1 MVLKVG
7 VGNCA
12 VLASS
17 PFTYWLIGHN
27 KTDSTVLLDEV
38 YLEKGEGEEKEKEVG
53 ELLQVF
59 RWMVVDGGLI
69 NQMEFKR
76 KNHWELRGESLIL
89 VLKCS
94 CL

>member
-53 ELLQVF
+53 ELSGQFSGGWWL
-59 RWMVVDGGLI
+59 MVV
-69 NQMEFKR
+69 
-76 KNHWELRGESLIL
+76 SLTRWNSKERTIG
-89 VLKCS
+89 S
-94 CL
+94 